1 MKSISQ
7 LCKRNDIVDVY
18 NQITTKLSS
27 HFNIISQ
34 DKIEEQAKNVNEND
48 DKQLDGFLQRVIVRI
63 HHNISN
69 IIHEASKNS

>member
-69 IIHEASKNS
+69 IIHEAS

>member
-18 NQITTKLSS
+18 NQITKKLSS

-48 DKQLDGFLQRVIVRI
+48 DKQLDSFLQRVIVRI
-63 HHNISN
+63 HHNISSLN
-69 IIHEASKNS
+69 IK

>member
-34 DKIEEQAKNVNEND
+34 EKIEEQAKNVNEND
-48 DKQLDGFLQRVIVRI
+48 DKQLDSFLQRVIVRI

-69 IIHEASKNS
+69 ITNQVS

>member
-48 DKQLDGFLQRVIVRI
+48 DKQLDSFLQRVIVRI

-69 IIHEASKNS
+69 ITYQVS

>member
-34 DKIEEQAKNVNEND
+34 EKIEEQAKNVNEND

-69 IIHEASKNS
+69 IIHEAS

>member
-48 DKQLDGFLQRVIVRI
+48 DKQLDSFLQRVIVRI

-69 IIHEASKNS
+69 ITNQVS